1 MADPI
6 TMAIATAVAGKAAE
20 SMTDEAR
27 RCLAALVRRI
37 RDKLRG
43 RPARQAALEAAQADP
58 GSGVLAGELARALG
72 EKAGAEDPEFGTQIR
87 ELWRQVGMLAAA
99 GDQGTVNVSHGRA
112 EQGGPAPRRPRRS
125 EHRLGTSRVVA
136 VGWR

>member
-37 RDKLRG
+37 RDKLRD
-43 RPARQAALEAAQADP
+43 RPAGQAALEAAQADP
-58 GSGVLAGELARALG
+58 GSGALAGELARALD
-72 EKAGAEDPEFGTQIR
+72 EAGGEDPEFGTQIR
-87 ELWRQVGMLAAA
+87 ELWRQVGMLAVA
-99 GDQGTVNVSHGRA
+99 GDRGTVNVFHGRA
-112 EQGGPAPRRPRRS
+112 DK
-125 EHRLGTSRVVA
+125 VVQLRD
-136 VGWR
+136 VYGDLNIG

>member
-37 RDKLRG
+37 RDKLRD
-43 RPARQAALEAAQADP
+43 RPAGQAALEAAQTEP
-58 GSGVLAGELARALG
+58 SSGVLAGELARALD
-72 EKAGAEDPEFGTQIR
+72 EAGAADPEFGTQIR
-87 ELWRQVGMLAAA
+87 ELWRQVGLLAAA
-99 GDQGTVNVSHGRA
+99 GDQGTVNVFHGRA
-112 EQGGPAPRRPRRS
+112 DK
-125 EHRLGTSRVVA
+125 VVQLRD
-136 VGWR
+136 VHGDLSIG